1 MGVQESLNQVIAEL
15 ANRRIQLRDTGD
27 PNLDVSLDGA
37 LIGTTILQTDSGPP
51 MVTWRKNRAGANGW
65 DLELL
70 SPQPSPYTVYVDGS
84 NTTPVQDGSVT
95 NPYVTIQDALDA
107 IGPAVDYDDYVN
119 TPVVYVAAGTYNES
133 PIVPAARTIVILLD
147 GQTVVNGYFTITV
160 NQALLPPGANT
171 AQVSVCGANL
181 AVTGGLFAIS
191 PYISGINYSIV
202 NPYTYNPILQIFGV
216 SLGEI
221 LDISSNPSATV
232 ERPIIQIAYSYI
244 RGIDIGGGVWK
255 AINAPYSVL
264 HSVDSSDFEAEID
277 VYSFLRIADSWLT
290 DFRVRNRWYPYYASG
305 NVGLIN
311 TDIWGVITTPASSTV
326 KCLPCDR
333 YTAHMFDWYL
343 RYGYITSVNLAHVF
357 EFHEMWCN
365 EVTVNTGAAVVLD
378 SFPIGSGSSCV
389 WQVNIYRGTT
399 QFRRSQIGAVWT
411 SAGSINSQG
420 EIKFG
425 DIGDTSSITLAV
437 DVSGGTTVRLTATS
451 TVTST
456 WKVRVLRNITHAYN
470 PGL

>member
-27 PNLDVSLDGA
+27 PNLDA
-37 LIGTTILQTDSGPP
+37 TIGTTILQTDSGPP

-70 SPQPSPYTVYVDGS
+70 SPQQSPYTVYVDSG
-84 NTTPVQDGSVT
+84 NTSPKPDGSVT

-107 IGPAVDYDDYVN
+107 IGPAVDYDDFVN
-119 TPVVYVAAGTYNES
+119 TPVVYVAAGYYTES
-133 PIVPAARTIVILLD
+133 PIIPAAREIIILLD
-147 GQTVVNGYFTITV
+147 GQSWVDGYFTITV
-160 NQALLPPGANT
+160 NQALMPI
-171 AQVSVCGANL
+171 VSSVKVSICAVGL
-181 AVTGGLFAIS
+181 SVTGGLLAFRPGINGINCNIVS
-191 PYISGINYSIV
+191 PYTRNA
-202 NPYTYNPILQIFGV
+202 ILQIFGV
-216 SLGEI
+216 NIWEMI
-221 LDISSNPSATV
+221 DISVHPCTILEYSK
-232 ERPIIQIAYSYI
+232 IQISDSYI
-244 RGIDIGGGVWK
+244 GGKDIGGGVWK
-255 AINAPYSVL
+255 AINAPYSNL
-264 HSVDSSDFEAEID
+264 FSALRTSFAAEVDI
-277 VYSFLRIADSWLT
+277 YSFLKAIDCCFY
-290 DFRVRNRWYPYYASG
+290 DFQVRNRWLPYWGDGS
-305 NVGLIN
+305 VGLIE
-311 TDIWGVITTPASSTV
+311 TDVQGIVTTPISSTV

-333 YTAHMFDWYL
+333 YTMHMFDWYL
-343 RYGYITSVNLAHVF
+343 RYGYVTVNLAHIF

-389 WQVNIYRGTT
+389 WEVNIYRGTT

-425 DIGDTSSITLAV
+425 DIGDTSSITLSV

-451 TVTST
+451 TVTNT